1 MNRIYFSP
9 SIFITLFLTCINMLA
24 FAQKTENVQD
34 KAIWA
39 NSPIKVDGK
48 TSDDAFEST
57 NKSTLLSYTMSN
69 DDKNL
74 YLVIKSTDNT
84 NNNKIMMGGITLSI
98 NTDGKKK
105 EKDGFSITYPVIARA
120 QRQRGQGGFGQRTTD
135 GSADSAM
142 LARRKQQLAAAKEIK
157 VLGFKDIQDSLISI
171 YNEFDINAA
180 ANFDEKGAFVYELA
194 IPLKLLGLTLASKEF
209 AYNIKLNGLQFGGGG
224 IRVQGGG
231 GEGAQG
237 GGGFGG
243 GGQGGFG
250 GGRQGGFGGGGGG
263 SPRGGFDPSAFL
275 PTDFWGKY
283 TLAKK

>member
-1 MNRIYFSP
+1 MNRIP
-9 SIFITLFLTCINMLA
+9 HSIFIILLLTCINMLA
-24 FAQKTENVQD
+24 FAQKNPNVQD
-34 KAIWA
+34 KPVWA
-39 NSPIKVDGK
+39 SAPIKIDGK
-48 TSDDAFEST
+48 ITEDVFQAS
-57 NKSTLLSYTMSN
+57 NKSTLLSYTMAN

-84 NNNKIMMGGITLSI
+84 NNNKIMMGGIKLSI

-105 EKDGFSITYPVIARA
+105 EKDGFSITYPVIVRA
-120 QRQRGQGGFGQRTTD
+120 QRQRGQGGFGQRTTG

-142 LARRKQQLAAAKEIK
+142 LAMRKQQLAAAKEIK

-171 YNEFDINAA
+171 YNEFDIKAA

-194 IPLKLLGLTLASKEF
+194 IPLNLLGLTLASKEF

-231 GEGAQG
+231 GEGGQGGGGIGG

-243 GGQGGFG
+243 GG
-250 GGRQGGFGGGGGG
+250 RGGFGGGGGG
-263 SPRGGFDPSAFL
+263 SARGGFDPSAFL

>member
-1 MNRIYFSP
+1 MNRIHYLP
-9 SIFITLFLTCINMLA
+9 KIFVSTLLLASINMLA
-24 FAQKTENVQD
+24 FAQKAENVQD
-34 KAIWA
+34 KSVWTS
-39 NSPIKVDGK
+39 SPIKVDGK
-48 TSDDAFEST
+48 ITEDVFQAS

-84 NNNKIMMGGITLSI
+84 NNNKIMMGGITLAI

-105 EKDGFSITYPVIARA
+105 EKDGFLLTYPVIVRA
-120 QRQRGQGGFGQRTTD
+120 QRQRGQGGFGQRPAG

-142 LARRKQQLAAAKEIK
+142 LAMRKQQLAAAKEIK
-157 VLGFKDIQDSLISI
+157 VFGFKDIQDSLISI
-171 YNEFDINAA
+171 YNEYDVNVA

-194 IPLKLLGLTLASKEF
+194 IPLKLLGLTLESKEF
-209 AYNIKLNGLQFGGGG
+209 AYNVKLNGLQFGGGG
-224 IRVQGGG
+224 IRMQGGG
-231 GEGAQG
+231 GQGGQG

-243 GGQGGFG
+243 GGQGG
-250 GGRQGGFGGGGGG
+250 GFGGGGGG
-263 SPRGGFDPSAFL
+263 RGGFDPSAFL